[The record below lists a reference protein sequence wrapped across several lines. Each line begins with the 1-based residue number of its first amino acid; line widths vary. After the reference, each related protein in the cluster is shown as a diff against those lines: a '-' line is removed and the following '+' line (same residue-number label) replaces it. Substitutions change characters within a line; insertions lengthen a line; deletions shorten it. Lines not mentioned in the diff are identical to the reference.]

1 MCIHISS
8 SSPKG
13 LYFHQ
18 NFFQTGDNLL
28 DSINDKKYHYR
39 VKIQNERM

>member
-8 SSPKG
+8 SSPERM
-13 LYFHQ
+13 YFPKT
-18 NFFQTGDNLL
+18 FLQTGNNML
-28 DSINDKKYHYR
+28 DSINDKKYYYR